1 MKVSIEIDNK
11 SIQKKYS
18 ANPVLPNT
26 TCNIKSYKLA
36 RYTSQLSTCAMCL
49 GPVTF
54 WSKYEVPMGQ
64 FGFENYDTQITVQI
78 KKNYEVNHLQVF
90 YYHCPNFQPLWAIF
104 DIYADICLPVTL

>member
-11 SIQKKYS
+11 SIQKNYS

-78 KKNYEVNHLQVF
+78 KKK
-90 YYHCPNFQPLWAIF
+90 IMK
-104 DIYADICLPVTL
+104 